1 MTQPSSASSKKPPGT
16 DSSFYNSPLIHNPD
30 YTHLPTLPDGV
41 TLQPPGKLP
50 TTNAATGASAAGV
63 RALTSQAI
71 AFYFRAPV
79 KAFFRTRVDYLA
91 YARAIQEQQL
101 ATFLANNPAATTSSN
116 AAWGWF
122 KGRLRGSTPGLIA
135 SAVQYHGWRVVP
147 DQVLPP
153 LIANVGVGAMLYTT
167 YLQILGRLHPES
179 ALASKRVYPPPSPVE
194 TFTAGFLA
202 GAIQSLVAAPLD
214 AVQARY
220 DLGVG
225 AAGMTG
231 SGNTMGGATKEEAK
245 GKMARPRSMWT
256 FSREKLAEIG
266 PRGIFAGWGLSL
278 LKDSMGSAVF
288 FSLFEWVKAQGY
300 YGFVGWYYGSLE
312 EDTIVL
318 LSQKRPA
325 GLDGKVFPKK
335 DRLTGEVERQAD
347 GELRMPTVIR
357 PHYAIEPAF
366 LLLAGMGA
374 SVAQQV
380 VLHPLGH
387 IQSEHWE
394 RLEALDA
401 KARKLK
407 TTEAG
412 NSRRMW
418 KAYRDA
424 YRVTWGECA
433 AEATA
438 AGLNMR
444 QWLYRGFWWNTLR
457 QVPSTSAGLI
467 IFELVRRKYGFGGDQ
482 FRCLGL
488 NIHHRHNVAIMAPAG
503 PYNVS
508 SKNPKIR
515 EALLKRL
522 QHVDQQ
528 SATPFLEA
536 LENTISIEDSN
547 GARKH
552 KMRQLGRRR
561 ERNLTDMDIDV
572 DNTAESVGAPSLARR
587 ARSIQGNRVIKTRK
601 GADFK
606 TFRVLRDDRRSPRL
620 AHMETVM
627 AKSAQVPGQP
637 AAPQPAAPQA
647 PVYSR
652 RNL

>member
-1 MTQPSSASSKKPPGT
+1 MTQPNNTNSKKPPGN
-16 DSSFYNSPLIHNPD
+16 DSPSSHHVASSLFPSPSLANNSPLIHHPD

-101 ATFLANNPAATTSSN
+101 AAYLAANPGAVTSSN

-179 ALASKRVYPPPSPVE
+179 ALASKRVYPPPSPAE

-202 GAIQSLVAAPLD
+202 GAIQSFVAAPLD

-220 DLGVG
+220 DLGTANG
-225 AAGMTG
+225 NNG
-231 SGNTMGGATKEEAK
+231 SNPSK
-245 GKMARPRSMWT
+245 GRIARPRSMWT

-266 PRGIFAGWGLSL
+266 PRGIFAGWGLTL
-278 LKDSMGSAVF
+278 VKDSMGSAVF
-288 FSLFEWVKAQGY
+288 FSLFEWIKAQGY
-300 YGFVGWYYGSLE
+300 YGFVGWYYGSLG
-312 EDTIVL
+312 EDAIVL
-318 LSQKRPA
+318 LSQRRPA
-325 GLDGKVFPKK
+325 GSDGKVTLTR
-335 DRLTGEVERQAD
+335 DRLTGEVEREDD
-347 GELRMPTVIR
+347 GEVGMPTVIR

-387 IQSEHWE
+387 IQVEHWE

-407 TTEAG
+407 TNEG
-412 NSRRMW
+412 GSSRRMW

-424 YRVTWGECA
+424 YRVTWAECA
-433 AEATA
+433 AEAKT
-438 AGLNMR
+438 AGLSMR
-444 QWLYRGFWWNTLR
+444 QWLYRGFWWNTIR

-467 IFELVRRKYGFGGDQ
+467 IFELVRRKYGLGGDQ
-482 FRCLGL
+482 
-488 NIHHRHNVAIMAPAG
+488 V
-503 PYNVS
+503 
-508 SKNPKIR
+508 KINR
-515 EALLKRL
+515 DGYDILL
-522 QHVDQQ
+522 
-528 SATPFLEA
+528 T
-536 LENTISIEDSN
+536 
-547 GARKH
+547 
-552 KMRQLGRRR
+552 
-561 ERNLTDMDIDV
+561 
-572 DNTAESVGAPSLARR
+572 
-587 ARSIQGNRVIKTRK
+587 
-601 GADFK
+601 
-606 TFRVLRDDRRSPRL
+606 
-620 AHMETVM
+620 
-627 AKSAQVPGQP
+627 
-637 AAPQPAAPQA
+637 
-647 PVYSR
+647 
-652 RNL
+652 

>member
-1 MTQPSSASSKKPPGT
+1 MTHPNNSNSKKPPGN
-16 DSSFYNSPLIHNPD
+16 DSSPSSHYVASSLFPSPSLANNNPLIHNPD
-30 YTHLPTLPDGV
+30 YSHLPTLPDGV
-41 TLQPPGKLP
+41 TNLQPPGKLP

-101 ATFLANNPAATTSSN
+101 TAYLASNPGAVTSSN

-135 SAVQYHGWRVVP
+135 SAVRYHGWRVVP

-153 LIANVGVGAMLYTT
+153 LIANVGVGAMLYTS

-202 GAIQSLVAAPLD
+202 GAIQSFVAAPLD

-225 AAGMTG
+225 GAGMTG
-231 SGNTMGGATKEEAK
+231 SGNTMGGVTKGEAVESANCNGDNNNNNNK
-245 GKMARPRSMWT
+245 GRIARPRSMWT

-318 LSQKRPA
+318 LSQRRPA
-325 GLDGKVFPKK
+325 GLDGKVTSRR
-335 DRLTGEVERQAD
+335 DRLTGELEGED
-347 GELRMPTVIR
+347 DTELRMPTVIR

-387 IQSEHWE
+387 IQVEHWE
-394 RLEALDA
+394 RLEALDS

-407 TTEAG
+407 TTQEG
-412 NSRRMW
+412 SSRRMW

-424 YRVTWGECA
+424 YKVTWEECA
-433 AEATA
+433 AEAKA
-438 AGLNMR
+438 AGLSLR

-467 IFELVRRKYGFGGDQ
+467 IFELVRRKYGLGGDQ
-482 FRCLGL
+482 VRINRDGYD
-488 NIHHRHNVAIMAPAG
+488 I
-503 PYNVS
+503 
-508 SKNPKIR
+508 
-515 EALLKRL
+515 LL
-522 QHVDQQ
+522 
-528 SATPFLEA
+528 T
-536 LENTISIEDSN
+536 
-547 GARKH
+547 
-552 KMRQLGRRR
+552 
-561 ERNLTDMDIDV
+561 
-572 DNTAESVGAPSLARR
+572 
-587 ARSIQGNRVIKTRK
+587 
-601 GADFK
+601 
-606 TFRVLRDDRRSPRL
+606 
-620 AHMETVM
+620 
-627 AKSAQVPGQP
+627 
-637 AAPQPAAPQA
+637 
-647 PVYSR
+647 
-652 RNL
+652 

>member
-1 MTQPSSASSKKPPGT
+1 MTHPANSNSKKPPGNNN
-16 DSSFYNSPLIHNPD
+16 DSSHHITSSLFPSPSLANNSPLIHNPD

-101 ATFLANNPAATTSSN
+101 AAYLASSNPTSSN

-135 SAVQYHGWRVVP
+135 SAVRYHGWRVVP

-153 LIANVGVGAMLYTT
+153 LIANVGVGAVLYTS

-179 ALASKRVYPPPSPVE
+179 ALASKRVYPPPSPGE
-194 TFTAGFLA
+194 TFTAGLLA
-202 GAIQSLVAAPLD
+202 GGIQSFVAAPLD

-225 AAGMTG
+225 GAGMTG
-231 SGNTMGGATKEEAK
+231 SGTTMGGGTKGVVVEGGANGNGNK
-245 GKMARPRSMWT
+245 AARIARPRSMWT

-278 LKDSMGSAVF
+278 VKDSMGSAVF
-288 FSLFEWVKAQGY
+288 FSLFEWIKAQGY

-318 LSQKRPA
+318 LSQRRPA
-325 GLDGKVFPKK
+325 GLDGKVGSRR
-335 DRLTGEVERQAD
+335 DRLTGEVEREDD
-347 GELRMPTVIR
+347 GGLRMPTIIR

-387 IQSEHWE
+387 IQVEHWE

-407 TTEAG
+407 STEG
-412 NSRRMW
+412 GSSRRMF

-433 AEATA
+433 AEAKT
-438 AGLNMR
+438 AGLSMR
-444 QWLYRGFWWNTLR
+444 QWLYRGFWWNTIR

-467 IFELVRRKYGFGGDQ
+467 IFELVRRKYGLGGDQ
-482 FRCLGL
+482 
-488 NIHHRHNVAIMAPAG
+488 V
-503 PYNVS
+503 
-508 SKNPKIR
+508 KINR
-515 EALLKRL
+515 DGYDILL
-522 QHVDQQ
+522 
-528 SATPFLEA
+528 T
-536 LENTISIEDSN
+536 
-547 GARKH
+547 
-552 KMRQLGRRR
+552 
-561 ERNLTDMDIDV
+561 
-572 DNTAESVGAPSLARR
+572 
-587 ARSIQGNRVIKTRK
+587 
-601 GADFK
+601 
-606 TFRVLRDDRRSPRL
+606 
-620 AHMETVM
+620 
-627 AKSAQVPGQP
+627 
-637 AAPQPAAPQA
+637 
-647 PVYSR
+647 
-652 RNL
+652 